1 MLSRLK
7 TYNKNQLIRQAA
19 REASTNKGARF
30 DTEMLPA
37 QPRHLREF
45 NTVHDIGRTF
55 IWQTWRRWRHKLSLP
70 PQCELQQEHFSLQ
83 IKTSEINQ
91 LGLSENGIFQKS
103 HGLTNDHMFSFQMAI
118 GGAPHAHASCGHF
131 EAKQQ
136 P

>member
-1 MLSRLK
+1 M
-7 TYNKNQLIRQAA
+7 N
-19 REASTNKGARF
+19 STPSMTSGEPSSGKRGGAGG
-30 DTEMLPA
+30 T
-37 QPRHLREF
+37 
-45 NTVHDIGRTF
+45 
-55 IWQTWRRWRHKLSLP
+55 KLSLP